1 MELSSI
7 YQFDVNRGELQS
19 SQSVAVHNWA
29 FEPFLISSV
38 EVEVVRTPGSN
49 CTGLISESFTL
60 SFGYTESSGHVS
72 PLVVDI
78 AKGANFDTER
88 DRCPAACSNLQGKFV
103 VPIMLFEVP
112 LFHVLFPR

>member
-49 CTGLISESFTL
+49 CTGLIPESFTL
-60 SFGYTESSGHVS
+60 GFGHTERRSHMP
-72 PLVVDI
+72 PLVINI
-78 AKGANFDTER
+78 AKGSRLRHREGSLSSR
-88 DRCPAACSNLQGKFV
+88 L
-103 VPIMLFEVP
+103 L
-112 LFHVLFPR
+112 